1 MATKHGLNTN
11 SDTVQL
17 YEVIRIIDDIP
28 IFLEDHLSRLYLSA
42 HLTGMG
48 QLPEVTSLTG
58 LVKTFVNSQK
68 KDIGN
73 IKLSF
78 TFSKTFAMPLCEL
91 NYIPHAYPTKD
102 EYTYGVKVGLL
113 YADRLIPNAK
123 IQNSEIR
130 DRANKAISEK
140 NLYEVLLIDSK
151 GNITEG
157 SRSNVFFVKNET
169 LYSAP
174 GDKILQGIT
183 RIKIL
188 NLCKT
193 ANIQVVETEIPASG
207 LNQYEAAFLTGTSP
221 KVLPISSIEK
231 VVYKTDILLLIKL
244 QKLYDQLIDDYI
256 SNWDK

>member
-1 MATKHGLNTN
+1 MEIRTVINTTQ
-11 SDTVQL
+11 DTFQL

-28 IFLEDHLSRLYLSA
+28 IFLEDHLTRLYLSA
-42 HLTGMG
+42 RLTGMV
-48 QLPEVTSLTG
+48 QLPNVTYLTE

-68 KDIGN
+68 KNIGN

-78 TFSKTFAMPLCEL
+78 SFSDPSSKPFCEL

-113 YADRLIPNAK
+113 YADRIIPNAK

-130 DRANKAISEK
+130 DRANKVISEN
-140 NLYEVLLIDSK
+140 NLYEVLLIDST

-193 ANIQVVETEIPASG
+193 ANIQVVETEIPANV

-231 VVYKTDILLLIKL
+231 FVYKTDIPLMIKL
-244 QKLYDQLIDDYI
+244 QKLYNLLIDDYI